1 MGMPEHF
8 DLDERVWHVYWGGS
22 VGTPTI
28 EKQPLVIHSINLT
41 AHGIRYNVSTSSGGY
56 AHENCF
62 RTVDDAKAGL
72 RTRIDVITHALHA
85 KVDSLKFTL

>member
-8 DLDERVWHVYWGGS
+8 DLDERVWHVYWNGT
-22 VGTPTI
+22 VGTPYI
-28 EKQPLVIHSINLT
+28 ECNPFVIHSINLT
-41 AHGIRYNVSTSSGGY
+41 AQGVRYNVSTSSGGY

-72 RTRIDVITHALHA
+72 RTRIDTIVAALHA
-85 KVDSLKFTL
+85 KVDSLKL